1 MTLLSLSK
9 NKIHR
14 RRKIGFIVAEKID
27 LRIRFFAI
35 EWITHFDLFPTFQID
50 LGKYFEG
57 DAVKRDMD

>member
-1 MTLLSLSK
+1 MTLSSLSK

-14 RRKIGFIVAEKID
+14 RRKIRFIVAEKID
-27 LRIRFFAI
+27 LKISSLQLN
-35 EWITHFDLFPTFQID
+35 DLFPTFQID